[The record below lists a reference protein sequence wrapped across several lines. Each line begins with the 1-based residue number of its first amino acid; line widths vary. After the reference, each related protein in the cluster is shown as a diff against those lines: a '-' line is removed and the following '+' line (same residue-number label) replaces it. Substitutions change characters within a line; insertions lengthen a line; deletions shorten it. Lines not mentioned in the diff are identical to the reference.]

1 MPALGSEIL
10 ILNIRIGA
18 SNINK
23 YFLYLI
29 SYISKSIL
37 QASCLSLKVK
47 DVNVKKIEYSRNKED
62 EIFDL
67 FDDKRVNF

>member
-1 MPALGSEIL
+1 M
-10 ILNIRIGA
+10 
-18 SNINK
+18 
-23 YFLYLI
+23 

-47 DVNVKKIEYSRNKED
+47 NVNVKKIEYSRNKED